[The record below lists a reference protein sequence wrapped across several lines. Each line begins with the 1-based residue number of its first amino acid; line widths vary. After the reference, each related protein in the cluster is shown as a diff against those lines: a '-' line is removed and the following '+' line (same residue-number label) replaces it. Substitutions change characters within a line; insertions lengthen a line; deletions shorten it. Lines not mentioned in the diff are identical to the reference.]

1 VKYQETILSI
11 VAADLK
17 AGDFG
22 VGAASASLAVGK
34 NVPFTGAFVGA
45 MAVQGYVGPFFGI
58 AGMKMLREGLTAERV
73 IESVTSDDLLRDSR
87 QILVIDVAGRTAAVS
102 GANLPPFSG
111 IKQGDHYIIGGCG
124 LDAESNLAAA
134 SAAFEMAPG
143 DLPARLL
150 ETLLA
155 FEREHRGLPLES
167 AVLRVSRNDPFPY
180 VDLRVDSGR
189 EPVKHLAQ
197 ILATWRSQQ
206 SSAAR

>member
-1 VKYQETILSI
+1 MKYQETILSI

-22 VGAASASLAVGK
+22 VAVASASLAVGK

-58 AGMKMLREGLTAERV
+58 AGMKLLREGLSAERV

-87 QILVIDVAGRTAAVS
+87 QILVVDAAGRTAAVS
-102 GANLPPFSG
+102 GSNLSAFSG
-111 IKQGDHYIIGGCG
+111 VKQGEHYVVGGCG

-134 SAAFEMAPG
+134 SGAFEAASG
-143 DLPARLL
+143 DLPGRLL
-150 ETLLA
+150 EALLV

-167 AVLRVSRNDPFPY
+167 AALRVSRNDPFPF
-180 VDLRVDSGR
+180 VDLRIDSAR
-189 EPVKHLAQ
+189 EPVKRLVGL
-197 ILATWRSQQ
+197 LATWRSQQ
-206 SSAAR
+206 PSAAK